1 MQRYHW
7 RCYFWYSR
15 FSMSGILKN
24 EEKRAA
30 GLVGLR
36 HLIVIGQNSG
46 TEFVLFSLMNVPKS

>member
-1 MQRYHW
+1 
-7 RCYFWYSR
+7 
-15 FSMSGILKN
+15 MSGILKN